1 MLVVAHHGVE
11 DVDSSAGECYNRSVV
26 TLAFLALSFKELRA

>member
-1 MLVVAHHGVE
+1 MVSHHGVE
-11 DVDSSAGECYNRSVV
+11 DVDSSAGECYDCGVV